1 MPKLLPIVV
10 LASGNGSNFQALIDA
25 IREGKLAAEI
35 RGLITDNVQAPALER
50 ARRAGIPSHV
60 AIPDGDRTA
69 YAQQLQSIL
78 DPIAPALICLAGFMR
93 ILAPSFIAAYR
104 GRIMNIH
111 PSLLPQFPGLHAV
124 AQALA
129 AGARETGCTVHWV
142 DEGIDTGPIILQER
156 VPILAGDT
164 VVSLT
169 ERIHTAEHRIYPEA
183 MRHCLES
190 IIAKK

>member
-1 MPKLLPIVV
+1 MPKPLPIVV

-25 IREGKLAAEI
+25 IREGTLAAEI
-35 RGLITDNVQAPALER
+35 RVLITDNAQAPALAR

-60 AIPDGDRTA
+60 AIPHGDRTA
-69 YAQQLQSIL
+69 YAQQLQFIL

-111 PSLLPQFPGLHAV
+111 PSLLPQFPGLRAIE
-124 AQALA
+124 QALA
-129 AGARETGCTVHWV
+129 AGVRETGCTVHWV

-156 VPILAGDT
+156 VPILPGDT
-164 VVSLT
+164 VASVT
-169 ERIHTAEHRIYPEA
+169 ARIHTTEHRIYPEA
-183 MRHCLES
+183 VRRCLDS